1 MTSVSSSE
9 SVIQTGALRSNTGMS
24 FADLY
29 ARHAL
34 ASFDKQVYLEAM
46 LGRKRWSFDA
56 QRGTLI
62 FEDAHDQELELA
74 VQVLGTE
81 SDEDASWLWAWA
93 NPAAGLPA
101 RMLAAA
107 LELKALGER
116 EGIPEISRAEVPFG
130 HGVDAGRIAA
140 VASGVCRAGCF
151 YRAPYPGGAIFMLI
165 KDAKF
170 RRFVTRPLPR
180 IKRILPMFLSD
191 TPVED
196 ARGFYLHYLAFYRL
210 TVKVDGPR
218 VTATLG
224 SAEPLVAVFDPPGH
238 RLLSISGGDSPPSKL
253 DLLRP

>member
-1 MTSVSSSE
+1 
-9 SVIQTGALRSNTGMS
+9 MS
-24 FADLY
+24 FAELY
-29 ARHAL
+29 ARHAI

-116 EGIPEISRAEVPFG
+116 EAIPELSQAEVAFG
-130 HGVDAGRIAA
+130 PGIDAGAQALAAMLNPQDAVYACLGPPTARYGNDPNFLEHPAFTPRPIAIEDVEDGVD
-140 VASGVCRAGCF
+140 GVPFKPA
-151 YRAPYPGGAIFMLI
+151 
-165 KDAKF
+165 
-170 RRFVTRPLPR
+170 TR
-180 IKRILPMFLSD
+180 K
-191 TPVED
+191 
-196 ARGFYLHYLAFYRL
+196 LA
-210 TVKVDGPR
+210 
-218 VTATLG
+218 
-224 SAEPLVAVFDPPGH
+224 
-238 RLLSISGGDSPPSKL
+238 RLLGYA
-253 DLLRP
+253 